1 MRTSGLMADL
11 LTPSPERLAR
21 SLEISITCMLV
32 VLISMTFEIPDPAT
46 STYLIFFTRGGYLE
60 QVSSYCRDGAGTR
73 SRCAAGKGKNLCPRL
88 RAVCGDDFLASW

>member
-11 LTPSPERLAR
+11 LAPSPERLAR

-46 STYLIFFTRGGYLE
+46 STYLIFF
-60 QVSSYCRDGAGTR
+60 
-73 SRCAAGKGKNLCPRL
+73 AAKHPT
-88 RAVCGDDFLASW
+88 